1 MERNTIGKP
10 APPVIH
16 AAPPT
21 MPSDQHSDED
31 RDSARRSAAA
41 YRDYLAERDEILRH
55 KWILSE
61 AAGLDVGFEAAL
73 LDWVSS
79 TRTAWRRTRSK
90 KSADA

>member
-21 MPSDQHSDED
+21 MPPDQHSDED

-41 YRDYLAERDEILRH
+41 YRDYLAEREEILRH

-61 AAGLDVGFEAAL
+61 AAGHDVGFEAAL

-79 TRTAWRRTRSK
+79 TRTTWRRTRSK